1 MAFKPGCSE
10 CGSFAINHQCH
21 GRDGAD
27 GHLCD
32 VCYWRKRAEVKQANA
47 ALIAAAPE
55 MLAALEAVLAVAS
68 QSAGIA
74 GWHSNGD
81 LAGWGE
87 LLPEVGEAI
96 VKAKGGKA

>member
-1 MAFKPGCSE
+1 MSKHTAGPWKVQQMEYG
-10 CGSFAINHQCH
+10 FAITDQEGYEISPTRNISDA
-21 GRDGAD
+21 R
-27 GHLCD
+27 
-32 VCYWRKRAEVKQANA
+32 
-47 ALIAAAPE
+47 LIAAAPE

-74 GWHSNGD
+74 GWHLNGD

-96 VKAKGGKA
+96 ARAKGGKA

>member
-1 MAFKPGCSE
+1 MSKHTSGPWKVQQVEYG
-10 CGSFAINHQCH
+10 FAVTDQEGYEISPTRNISDA
-21 GRDGAD
+21 R
-27 GHLCD
+27 
-32 VCYWRKRAEVKQANA
+32 
-47 ALIAAAPE
+47 LIAAAPE

>member
-1 MAFKPGCSE
+1 MGKHTSGPWKVQQVEYG
-10 CGSFAINHQCH
+10 FAITDQEGYEISPTRNISDA
-21 GRDGAD
+21 R
-27 GHLCD
+27 
-32 VCYWRKRAEVKQANA
+32 
-47 ALIAAAPE
+47 LIAAAPE

-74 GWHSNGD
+74 GWHLNGD
-81 LAGWGE
+81 LAGLGE

>member
-32 VCYWRKRAEVKQANA
+32 VCYWRTRAEI
-47 ALIAAAPE
+47 ALRALQRIAAYPE
-55 MLAALEAVLAVAS
+55 TREQELSSRSMYCIAKEAL
-68 QSAGIA
+68 
-74 GWHSNGD
+74 D
-81 LAGWGE
+81 D
-87 LLPEVGEAI
+87 
-96 VKAKGGKA
+96 VKGRAK

>member
-10 CGSFAINHQCH
+10 CGSFAINHHCH
-21 GRDGAD
+21 GRDGSD

-32 VCYWRKRAEVKQANA
+32 VCYWRTRAERTQTE
-47 ALIAAAPE
+47 LAAPE

-74 GWHSNGD
+74 GWHLNGD

-96 VKAKGGKA
+96 IKAKGGAA

>member
-1 MAFKPGCSE
+1 MSKHTAGPWNGRRIDIAVHHFEAIGATIAFTGKSE
-10 CGSFAINHQCH
+10 EAM
-21 GRDGAD
+21 
-27 GHLCD
+27 
-32 VCYWRKRAEVKQANA
+32 ANA
-47 ALIAAAPE
+47 RLIAAAPD

-74 GWHSNGD
+74 GWHLNGD

>member
-1 MAFKPGCSE
+1 MSKHTAGPWKVQQMGY
-10 CGSFAINHQCH
+10 GFAITDQEGYEISPTRNISDA
-21 GRDGAD
+21 R
-27 GHLCD
+27 
-32 VCYWRKRAEVKQANA
+32 
-47 ALIAAAPE
+47 LIAAAPE

-74 GWHSNGD
+74 GWHLNGD